1 MSYSRELK
9 ALDTRDVAAALNRLL
24 GQLNLVQSETD
35 RQIEQLKR
43 DVAELRALVK
53 GVGTRESGDGLRP
66 SIRRRRIM
74 PADFTS
80 AEQMK

>member
-24 GQLNLVQSETD
+24 GQLNLVQSETE

-53 GVGTRESGDGLRP
+53 GVGTRESGDGLCP
-66 SIRRRRIM
+66 
-74 PADFTS
+74 
-80 AEQMK
+80 

>member
-35 RQIEQLKR
+35 RQLEVLKR

-53 GVGTRESGDGLRP
+53 GGTAG
-66 SIRRRRIM
+66 
-74 PADFTS
+74 
-80 AEQMK
+80 